1 MNEKKLLAEL
11 TKNCNEKDEKV
22 IELLKTYELAEL
34 GREVWRQ
41 QFKDIENRVLS
52 ENVFLCTREF
62 TRDTGLKIGDRITDE
77 KMTFLLSDE
86 DFDRLQATLI
96 PYYVEAGLTDEKGY
110 YTKNWD
116 TIVCDARNELV
127 KFIIEEICPKSLAE
141 VFRKNIWSIVMQEKL
156 IKITKERFGL
166 SAA

>member
-1 MNEKKLLAEL
+1 MEEKALLAEL

-22 IELLKTYELAEL
+22 VELLKTYELAEL

-52 ENVFLCTREF
+52 ENVFLCAREF

-77 KMTFLLSDE
+77 KKTFLLSDE
-86 DFDRLQATLI
+86 DFDRLQEILLPEYAK
-96 PYYVEAGLTDEKGY
+96 AGLTDEKGY
-110 YTKNWD
+110 YKTNWD
-116 TIVCDARNELV
+116 TIANDARNELV
-127 KFIIEEICPKSLAE
+127 KYIIDEIVPKSLAE

-156 IKITKERFGL
+156 IKITKDRFGL
-166 SAA
+166 SVA